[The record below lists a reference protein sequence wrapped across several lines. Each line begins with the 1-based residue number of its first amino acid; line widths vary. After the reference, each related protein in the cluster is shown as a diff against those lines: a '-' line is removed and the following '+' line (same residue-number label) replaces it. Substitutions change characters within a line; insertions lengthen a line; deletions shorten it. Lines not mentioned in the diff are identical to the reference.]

1 LPATKPKNH
10 ILEALHISDRALLPQ
25 LYQSL
30 GSTAGGLTV
39 QLGSRFSSV
48 GWDTF
53 ADTAYAG
60 GQLLSALRNC
70 CQCD

>member
-39 QLGSRFSSV
+39 QLGSYMLPPLRHQGPVVV
-48 GWDTF
+48 GDLGSILPRCP
-53 ADTAYAG
+53 A
-60 GQLLSALRNC
+60 
-70 CQCD
+70 